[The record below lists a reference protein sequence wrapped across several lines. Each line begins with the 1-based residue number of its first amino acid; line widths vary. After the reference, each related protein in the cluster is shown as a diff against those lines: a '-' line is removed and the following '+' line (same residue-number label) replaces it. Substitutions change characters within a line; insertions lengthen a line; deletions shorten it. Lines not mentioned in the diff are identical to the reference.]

1 MLNILTQN
9 RKKKCHEPLLHNS
22 CTPLATTYFAFA
34 SRLLTKS
41 EKEANFTAILD
52 IFQFVVSL
60 TKYNN
65 GLAILKYA
73 WVGRMTLGLVGGR
86 DTFKKSVLLI
96 FLKVG

>member
-52 IFQFVVSL
+52 IFQFAVFL
-60 TKYNN
+60 TKYKN
-65 GLAILKYA
+65 GLTIFKYA
-73 WVGRMTLGLVGGR
+73 WVGRMTLGVEEGIH
-86 DTFKKSVLLI
+86 KKVYVW
-96 FLKVG
+96 F